1 MRLDHLLSKEHYTS
15 ANVVLWHCVGGVSLV
30 ESTSVVLLG
39 VLEDLWK
46 LLLVL
51 AVVGALLGV

>member
-1 MRLDHLLSKEHYTS
+1 MLVS
-15 ANVVLWHCVGGVSLV
+15 VGVGGVSLV

-46 LLLVL
+46 LLLVV
-51 AVVGALLGV
+51 AVVGTLLGV